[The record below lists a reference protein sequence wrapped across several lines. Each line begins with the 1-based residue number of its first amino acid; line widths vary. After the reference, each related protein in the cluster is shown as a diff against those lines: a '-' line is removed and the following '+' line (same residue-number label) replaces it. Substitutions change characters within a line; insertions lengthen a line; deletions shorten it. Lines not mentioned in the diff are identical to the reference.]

1 MLQPA
6 VHRTILIV
14 DVESFGNPARTDL
27 DRVVVR
33 DAVYHTLQ
41 RSFSSARINWADCA
55 AEDRGD
61 GVFVLLPPEVP
72 KSWLVT
78 RLPVRLADS
87 LARHN
92 AACPEPE
99 RIRLRMV
106 LHAGEVHPDAHG
118 SAGTSINRAFRLID
132 APAVKTVLRESP
144 GVLALIVSDWFY
156 DEVVRHHRAAEP
168 SAFRR
173 VRVVNKETDMIA
185 WVRVLEAREPPARRG
200 NRSSG
205 SSPPVRPARVGPA
218 TSALAVRCSLPPDA
232 AEFTGRTEQL
242 DRIAAAVTEA
252 AGARGAGGAGGAG
265 GVVAIHAIG
274 GMPGVGKTAL
284 AVHAAYLLRG
294 YFPDRQLF
302 IDLHAHTPGQDPV
315 PPSAALARLLSAVG
329 VQARSLP
336 DDLEGRTELWRD
348 RIAGERALI
357 VLDNAASSDQVAPLL
372 PGGENCLVLVT
383 SRRSLADLPGAVTP
397 VPVEVLP
404 PGQAEDMFARLA
416 PRAAADPAEM
426 VADLV
431 RLAGYLP
438 LAISLLARLYA
449 RHPAWGLADLIRET
463 ETRLLTLSAEKD
475 SVAAAFELSYRHLD
489 PGRQR
494 FFRRLGLH
502 PGTTVDVFAAAAL
515 AGVSPDEADDHLD
528 CLHREALLTET
539 GHRRYGMHDLVRRYA
554 RDLAAGDPAAERGM
568 GLELLLDYYQ
578 HTAAS
583 AEALLARK
591 VRTAPASAAPVA
603 PPAAVPDLPDRPAA
617 LSWARTERPNLLA
630 CLDHVTRAAQ
640 HARVVALTAAL
651 AAMLRQDGPWT
662 EAMVRHATAIAA
674 ARHLGD
680 LLSMANALDELGI
693 VRRLTGDY
701 LGAARAQQQALDIYR
716 DLGDRQGEAN
726 ALDDLGTLRT
736 LTDDYQQAVEALEAA
751 LAVYRELGDREGQ
764 ADALVHLGV
773 VRRLTRDHRAA
784 ARAQEEALDIYRDL
798 GDQRGQATALLN
810 LGAVRRRAGDYP
822 GAARAQE
829 QALGLYRQLGNRQ
842 SQANALCYL
851 GTLRRETGD
860 YQRAVEAQ
868 QEALAIY
875 QNLGSRLGQANAI
888 SELGA
893 VRRQTGDYGG
903 AARYQEEALDL
914 YRDLGDRGG
923 QTMALCELGA
933 VRRQTG
939 DYQGAAGA
947 LDEALAISRDLGDE
961 AEALNELGA
970 LYRVRGDLDR
980 ARACHRR
987 ALDQARRDE
996 SDRDEAQALTG
1007 LGRCAVV
1014 AGQTADAKASL
1025 ERALDIFQRIGTAE
1039 ATEVAA
1045 EVDALTR
1052 AYPFGEESRISVPR
1066 PRAKNR

>member
-33 DAVYHTLQ
+33 DAVYRALQ
-41 RSFSSARINWADCA
+41 RSFSRARINWADCA

-78 RLPVRLADS
+78 RLPVSLADS

-132 APAVKTVLRESP
+132 GPAVKAVLRESP

-156 DEVVRHHRAAEP
+156 DEVVRHHPAAQP

-185 WVRVLEAREPPARRG
+185 WVRVLAAREPPSRPG

-205 SSPPVRPARVGPA
+205 PSPPARSAHVVGPSSP
-218 TSALAVRCSLPPDA
+218 TLAVRYSLPPDA
-232 AEFTGRTEQL
+232 AEFTGRTEEL

-252 AGARGAGGAGGAG
+252 AGAG

-284 AVHAAYLLRG
+284 AVHVAYLLRDR
-294 YFPDRQLF
+294 FPDRQLF
-302 IDLHAHTPGQDPV
+302 IDLHAHTPGQDPL
-315 PPSAALARLLSAVG
+315 PPSAALTRLLSAVG
-329 VQARSLP
+329 VEARSLP

-348 RIAGERALI
+348 RIAGQRALI

-383 SRRSLADLPGAVTP
+383 SRRCLADLPGAVTP

-404 PGQAEDMFARLA
+404 PGQAEDMFVRLA
-416 PRAAADPAEM
+416 PRAAADPAET

-449 RHPAWGLADLIRET
+449 RHPAWGLTDLIRET
-463 ETRLLTLSAEKD
+463 ETRLLTLTAEKD

-489 PGRQR
+489 AGRQR

-528 CLHREALLTET
+528 CLHREALLTEA

-554 RDLAAGDPAAERGM
+554 RDLAAGDPATERGR

-578 HTAAS
+578 HAAAS
-583 AEALLARK
+583 AETLLARK
-591 VRTAPASAAPVA
+591 VRTAPASAALVA
-603 PPAAVPDLPDRPAA
+603 PPAAVPDLPDRSAA
-617 LSWARTERPNLLA
+617 LSWARTERPNVLA

-662 EAMVRHATAIAA
+662 EAMARHATAIAA
-674 ARHLGD
+674 GRHLGD
-680 LLSMANALDELGI
+680 MLSVANALDELGI

-701 LGAARAQQQALDIYR
+701 LGAVRAQQGALHIYQ

-726 ALDDLGTLRT
+726 ALDHLGTVRT

-784 ARAQEEALDIYRDL
+784 ARCQEEALVIYRDL
-798 GDQRGQATALLN
+798 GDQQGQASALLN

-822 GAARAQE
+822 AAARAQE

-860 YQRAVEAQ
+860 YQRAVAAQ

-875 QNLGSRLGQANAI
+875 QDLGSRLGQANAI

-893 VRRQTGDYGG
+893 VRRQTGDYRG
-903 AARYQEEALDL
+903 AARYQEEALGL

-947 LDEALAISRDLGDE
+947 LDEALAISRDIGDE

-980 ARACHRR
+980 ARACHQR
-987 ALDQARRDE
+987 ALDQARGDE
-996 SDRDEAQALTG
+996 SDRDEAQALAG

-1014 AGQTADAKASL
+1014 AGHTADAKARL

-1052 AYPFGEESRISVPR
+1052 AYPFGEEPRISLPR